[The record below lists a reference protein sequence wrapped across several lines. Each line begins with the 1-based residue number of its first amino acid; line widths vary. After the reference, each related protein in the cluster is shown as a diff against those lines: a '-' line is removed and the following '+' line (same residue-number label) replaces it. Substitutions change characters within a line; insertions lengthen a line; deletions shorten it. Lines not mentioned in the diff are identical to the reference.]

1 MFCGGNEHTTKL
13 TEMARRSRK
22 ECPRL
27 FGEVLQFLHEA
38 RKLLQ
43 GGPLPD
49 CLAGVI
55 RGSSQDLPA
64 GLDSLQNRGVA
75 ADLDSAAV
83 IVVVDDTPTVLKS
96 VSSMLKRSGYEVH
109 SAASADAAV
118 EIFRSLNYEVDLL
131 LTDVVMP
138 EMDGWELAAVIEES
152 APHIP
157 VLFMS
162 GFVQDE
168 EMIARF
174 LECPELILEKP
185 FSSENLMNR
194 VSSLITAARSE
205 RD

>member
-1 MFCGGNEHTTKL
+1 MKQVKGTINVTSELGRGTTV
-13 TEMARRSRK
+13 TVRVP
-22 ECPRL
+22 ECAAEL
-27 FGEVLQFLHEA
+27 
-38 RKLLQ
+38 
-43 GGPLPD
+43 
-49 CLAGVI
+49 VI
-55 RGSSQDLPA
+55 DNPDLP
-64 GLDSLQNRGVA
+64 GP
-75 ADLDSAAV
+75 DLDSAAV